1 MKKLK
6 ISKNG
11 VKQGFKIFASLTV
24 IWGLYALVRLNR
36 QVTVKDIA
44 FDNILSIINKLDG
57 YTVYLKEKGGYEPY
71 LVLSKNYNGYGN
83 VLLLRKYL
91 LDEERIFNEAEGYG
105 AYYEDSKIDSYL
117 NTEFKQTLSPKVQK
131 QLVTSQL
138 EITALSSV
146 GSVGDDTISIPRQVF
161 LLSHRELSLPKSGM
175 AAKEGKRLLYM
186 INTAHAIAKTKEG
199 EALEYW
205 LRTSYTEHDTTI
217 WTFRSPL
224 TPNYAALWDMTIKSL
239 AVRSVRPA
247 FCIKKDTKLERKE
260 GIVPGEA
267 VFVLKEDGKSNG
279 GKR

>member
-1 MKKLK
+1 MKRLK
-6 ISKNG
+6 ISKKG
-11 VKQGFKIFASLTV
+11 MKQGFKIFISLTV
-24 IWGLYALVRLNR
+24 IWGVYALVQLNR

-71 LVLSKNYNGYGN
+71 LVLSKNYSGYGN

-105 AYYEDSKIDSYL
+105 AYYEDSRIDSYL
-117 NTEFKQTLSPKVQK
+117 NTEFKQTLSPMVQK
-131 QLVTSQL
+131 QLVTSRL

-146 GSVGDDTISIPRQVF
+146 GSVGKETTTIPRQVF
-161 LLSHRELSLPKSGM
+161 ILSHRELWQAK
-175 AAKEGKRLLYM
+175 AAAAPKEGRILLYSLAPSSPVA
-186 INTAHAIAKTKEG
+186 TTKEG
-199 EALEYW
+199 EARPYW
-205 LRTSYTEHDTTI
+205 LRTPYTEHDTTI
-217 WTFRSPL
+217 WFISDIGSEGYIP
-224 TPNYAALWDMTIKSL
+224 LWDMITKDV

-260 GIVPGEA
+260 GIVPGKA
-267 VFVLKEDGKSNG
+267 VFVLKEDAKSNG

>member
-1 MKKLK
+1 MKRLK

-11 VKQGFKIFASLTV
+11 VKQAFKVFASLTV
-24 IWGLYALVRLNR
+24 IWGVYALVQLNR

-71 LVLSKNYNGYGN
+71 LVLSKNYSSYGN

-117 NTEFKQTLSPKVQK
+117 NTEFRQTLSPLVQK

-161 LLSHRELSLPKSGM
+161 LLSHRELGNPKAAA
-175 AAKEGKRLLYM
+175 AAKEGKGLLYAFVPGSSVAM
-186 INTAHAIAKTKEG
+186 TKGG
-199 EALEYW
+199 EARPYW
-205 LRTSYTEHDTTI
+205 VRTPYTEHDTTI
-217 WTFRSPL
+217 WFMSAIGSEHHIP
-224 TPNYAALWDMTIKSL
+224 LWDMLTKDV

-260 GIVPGEA
+260 GIVPGKA
-267 VFVLKEDGKSNG
+267 VFVLKEDAKSKG

>member
-1 MKKLK
+1 MKRLK

-11 VKQGFKIFASLTV
+11 VKQGFKIFISLTV
-24 IWGLYALVRLNR
+24 IWGLYALVQLNR

-83 VLLLRKYL
+83 VLLLRQYL

-117 NTEFKQTLSPKVQK
+117 NNEFKQTLSPLVKK

-138 EITALSSV
+138 EITAESSV
-146 GSVGDDTISIPRQVF
+146 GSVGKETTTIPRQVF
-161 LLSHRELSLPKSGM
+161 LLSHRELGNPKAAA
-175 AAKEGKRLLYM
+175 AAKEGKGLLYAFVPGSSVAM
-186 INTAHAIAKTKEG
+186 TKGG
-199 EALEYW
+199 EARPYW
-205 LRTSYTEHDTTI
+205 LRTPYTEHDTTI
-217 WTFRSPL
+217 WFISAIGSEHHIP
-224 TPNYAALWDMTIKSL
+224 LWDMLTKDV

-260 GIVPGEA
+260 GIVPGKA
-267 VFVLKEDGKSNG
+267 VFVLKEDAKSKG